1 MHQYIDQLHRTISLP
16 HPPKR
21 IVSLVPSQTELL
33 VDLGLRDRIVGVTK
47 FCIHPKGLKKEKTVI
62 GGTKNFHFD
71 KIDAL
76 NPNLIIGNKE
86 ENYQE
91 GIERLASK
99 YPVWMSDI
107 YTLEDA
113 YRMIQEIGEITD
125 SSIKASKIIS
135 QIKQGL
141 EKGFKF
147 KGSAVYLIWKD
158 PLISV
163 GSNTF
168 IDSMLDLAGF
178 KNLIK
183 QTRYPEIDL
192 EEIMKMNPDFL
203 LLSSEP
209 YPFKESHITFFQ
221 ERLPN
226 SRILIV
232 DGELFSWYGSRLKLS
247 GKYFLSL

>member
-1 MHQYIDQLHRTISLP
+1 
-16 HPPKR
+16 
-21 IVSLVPSQTELL
+21 
-33 VDLGLRDRIVGVTK
+33 
-47 FCIHPKGLKKEKTVI
+47 LKKEKTVI